1 VSIVDWWSL
10 LSAFAFGSLSLSQ
23 QVILA
28 LSVVVSGSLGIYAIH
43 AWLLTLLAFRRRRPP
58 TVASPTVWPS
68 VSVHLPVYNEKRVI
82 SRLLDSVLAFD
93 YPRNKLEIMV
103 VDDSTDDT
111 TQLVQSYEKKH
122 PELVTVIHREK
133 RDGFKAGAL
142 QAALDRSKGEFFV
155 LFDADHVP
163 ASDFLRRMVPY
174 LCSDNMV
181 AFAQARQSYLHDVN
195 SWVARALGLGTD
207 AYAFVDQE
215 ARYSGDLLTHFGGS
229 GGVFRKS
236 AVIAVGGWSSQTLAE
251 DLDLSIR
258 LRLHGWRWVY
268 DRSID
273 CPGELPASFRV
284 LRRQQFRWAS
294 GFAGCLGKHFRNL
307 VTTNQISPMQK
318 AEAMIYLSGYV
329 ASPLIAIGV
338 VLAILYC
345 LVFPQEFILN
355 GFWYNAM
362 AAFTVVMSA
371 LIYTAPL
378 AMFTLA
384 VHRSTDGWLR
394 RMGRVLDLVYLGV
407 LSVGIFLTS
416 ARAVVSGLLNKAT
429 YFYRT
434 PKRGYATVSSA

>member
-1 VSIVDWWSL
+1 M
-10 LSAFAFGSLSLSQ
+10 
-23 QVILA
+23 
-28 LSVVVSGSLGIYAIH
+28 LSVVVSGLLGIYAIH
-43 AWLLTLLAFRRRRPP
+43 AWMLTLLAFRRKPLKVATLPADWPP
-58 TVASPTVWPS
+58 

-82 SRLLDSVLAFD
+82 ARLLDSVLAFD
-93 YPRNKLEIMV
+93 YPREKLEVIV

-111 TQLVQSYEKKH
+111 PHLLRSYREKN
-122 PELVTVIHREK
+122 PELITIIHREK

-142 QAALDRSKGEFFV
+142 QTALDRSRGEFFV

-163 ASDFLRRMVPY
+163 ADNFLRMMVPH
-174 LCSDNMV
+174 LCSDDTA
-181 AFAQARQSYLHDVN
+181 AFVQARQSYLHDVD

-215 ARYSGDLLTHFGGS
+215 ARFSADLLTHFSGS
-229 GGVFRKS
+229 GGVFRKT
-236 AVIAVGGWSSQTLAE
+236 AVIDVGGWSSDTLAE

-258 LRLHGWRWVY
+258 LRLRGWRWVY
-268 DRSID
+268 NRSID
-273 CPGELPASFRV
+273 CPGELPASFTV

-294 GFAGCLGKHFRNL
+294 GFAGCLSKHLRNL
-307 VTTNQISPMQK
+307 ATTNQMSLMQK
-318 AEAMIYLSGYV
+318 VEAVIYLSGYA

-345 LVFPQEFILN
+345 LVFPLDFVLN
-355 GFWYNAM
+355 GFWHNSL

-378 AMFTLA
+378 AMFTAA
-384 VHRSTDGWLR
+384 VHRSTNSLPKKI
-394 RMGRVLDLVYLGV
+394 GRITDLLCLGV

-416 ARAVVSGLLNKAT
+416 ARAVVSGFLNRAT

-434 PKRGYATVSSA
+434 PKRGSVALSKSSA

>member
-1 VSIVDWWSL
+1 MV
-10 LSAFAFGSLSLSQ
+10 
-23 QVILA
+23 
-28 LSVVVSGSLGIYAIH
+28 
-43 AWLLTLLAFRRRRPP
+43 T
-58 TVASPTVWPS
+58 SPAVWPS

-93 YPRNKLEIMV
+93 YPRNKLEIIV

-122 PELVTVIHREK
+122 PRLVTVIHRDE

-142 QAALDRSKGEFFV
+142 QVALDRSKGEFFV
-155 LFDADHVP
+155 LFDADHMP
-163 ASDFLRRMVPY
+163 ASDFLQRMVPY
-174 LCSDNMV
+174 LCSDSRI

-215 ARYSGDLLTHFGGS
+215 ARFSADLLTHFGGS
-229 GGVFRKS
+229 GGIFRRS
-236 AVIAVGGWSSQTLAE
+236 AVIDVGGWSSQTLAE

-268 DRSID
+268 DRSIE
-273 CPGELPASFRV
+273 CPGELPASFSV
-284 LRRQQFRWAS
+284 LRGQQFRWAS
-294 GFAGCLGKHFRNL
+294 GFAGCLSKHLRSL
-307 VTTNQISPMQK
+307 VTTNQLSLMQK
-318 AEAMIYLSGYV
+318 GEALIYLLGYV
-329 ASPLIAIGV
+329 ASPLIAIGF

-345 LVFPQEFILN
+345 LVFPLEFILN
-355 GFWYNAM
+355 GSWHNAL

-378 AMFTLA
+378 AMFTVA
-384 VHRSTDGWLR
+384 VYRSTNGWPQRIR
-394 RMGRVLDLVYLGV
+394 RVSDLIYLGA
-407 LSVGIFLTS
+407 LSVGIFVTS
-416 ARAVVSGLLNKAT
+416 ARAVVSGFLNRAT

-434 PKRGYATVSSA
+434 PKRG

>member
-1 VSIVDWWSL
+1 
-10 LSAFAFGSLSLSQ
+10 
-23 QVILA
+23 
-28 LSVVVSGSLGIYAIH
+28 
-43 AWLLTLLAFRRRRPP
+43 
-58 TVASPTVWPS
+58 
-68 VSVHLPVYNEKRVI
+68 VHLPVYNEKRVI

-93 YPRNKLEIMV
+93 YPRNKLEIIV

-111 TQLVQSYEKKH
+111 TQLVQSYEKEH
-122 PELVTVIHREK
+122 PGLVTVLHREK

-163 ASDFLRRMVPY
+163 ASDFLRRMVPH

-181 AFAQARQSYLHDVN
+181 AFAQARQSYLRDVN

-215 ARYSGDLLTHFGGS
+215 ARYSADLLTHFSGS

-236 AVIAVGGWSSQTLAE
+236 AVTAVGGWSSQTLAE

-273 CPGELPASFRV
+273 CPGELPASFKV

-294 GFAGCLGKHFRNL
+294 GFAGCLSKHWRNL
-307 VTTNQISPMQK
+307 VTTNQISRMQK
-318 AEAMIYLSGYV
+318 GEAMIYLSGYA

-345 LVFPQEFILN
+345 LVFPREFILN
-355 GFWYNAM
+355 GFWHNAL
-362 AAFTVVMSA
+362 AAFTIVMSA

-378 AMFTLA
+378 AMFTVA
-384 VHRSTDGWLR
+384 VYRSTDAWLR
-394 RMGRVLDLVYLGV
+394 RIARVLDLVYLGA

-416 ARAVVSGLLNKAT
+416 ARAVASGLLNKAT
-429 YFYRT
+429 YFHRT
-434 PKRGYATVSSA
+434 PKRGYVTVSK